1 MNIPLLAQLAHLI
14 EEILKSDVPVV
25 EKAATDAVVQSIE
38 QDPKVQA
45 VQTASIALMQA
56 AKDLKAA
63 ANTPNP

>member
-1 MNIPLLAQLAHLI
+1 MNIPLLSQLAHLI

-25 EKAATDAVVQSIE
+25 ERAATDAAVKSIE

-45 VQTASIALMQA
+45 VQTASIALLQA

-63 ANTPNP
+63 ANTPTH